1 MNERKDDIII
11 GLLVVIIVLQVY
23 GLFLGNNSA
32 IATDDSGWQ
41 NYGGQETVALPA
53 DGGAV
58 PADEGMVKA
67 LGDAV
72 QKSNP
77 ADDPN
82 SGANVPGVP
91 GDKNSDK
98 TDSGSKA

>member
-32 IATDDSGWQ
+32 VATDDSGWQ
-41 NYGGQETVALPA
+41 NYGGQETVTMPA
-53 DGGAV
+53 DGGAA
-58 PADEGMVKA
+58 PAQEDVVKA
-67 LGDAV
+67 LGEAV

-77 ADDPN
+77 ADDPS
-82 SGANVPGVP
+82 SGANLPGVP
-91 GDKNSDK
+91 GDKNAAK
-98 TDSGSKA
+98 TNPGSKA